1 MSGLA
6 LFRSMKAGS
15 GKLGLSRISDL
26 LVVVGLTAIIGLMI
40 FPLPTLFVDVL
51 VAMNIMFAIILV
63 LMAIYI
69 SHALEFSAFP
79 AILLMSTLFRLG
91 LSVATTRLILLN
103 ADAGSIIDTFGQ
115 TVAGGN
121 IVVGLV
127 VFLIITVVQ
136 FIVIAKGA
144 ERVAEVAARFSLDGM
159 PGKQMSIDSDLRS
172 GLITKD
178 EARAKRTRLEL
189 DSKLHGNLDGAMKFV
204 KGDAIASLVI
214 IIINLVGGLAIG
226 ILMMDMPFGAAM
238 DTYSI
243 LTIGD
248 GLVAQVPA
256 LLSAIAAG
264 LIVTRTAG
272 EEDDR
277 HLGETIAEELSGRP
291 RVIFVASALCLAAA
305 LVPGFPTIVFTG
317 LAITLFVVGV
327 FVSAGVRGWVTEKS
341 LPTYHRIKGSEAPAI
356 AIAAE
361 PLKLPAPELMDA
373 DAPLILIAGAEVPEQ
388 IDLAGLGEV
397 LEQALAD
404 IRGQLGL
411 PLPRSAILLDET
423 REGWSF
429 SAFGMPLATGRLLG
443 EEQPAAALRSELT
456 SAILRRAEEFI
467 GIQETSD
474 LINRAGETYPDL
486 VKESLRALSIGN
498 ISEILQRLVSEQV
511 SIANVRLALEAI
523 VAAAQH
529 ERELPAVIERV
540 RTIMRRQICYKLAP
554 DGKLRALVLDM
565 ALQERLR
572 SLAQAGGD
580 AGNMPVDPAVFQKI
594 TAAVSV
600 SMRHNKVSVLIVPP
614 EIRRP
619 MRDLLVTECPDLH
632 VLSANELAREIAPE
646 IVEQISLQGAAQDG
660 QLDGP
665 EEGETRVEE

>member
-411 PLPRSAILLDET
+411 PLPRSAIVIDET

-443 EEQPAAALRSELT
+443 VEEPASALRSELT
-456 SAILRRAEEFI
+456 SAILRRADEFI